1 MAIPKRISYSGGCK
15 LVIFL
20 MILLPVY
27 LFAGILSVSAVFP
40 YFPLPLWLSVVDI
53 AVDLQRLI

>member
-1 MAIPKRISYSGGCK
+1 
-15 LVIFL
+15 

-27 LFAGILSVSAVFP
+27 LFAGILSYRVVFP

-53 AVDLQRLI
+53 AVDLQRLIQS